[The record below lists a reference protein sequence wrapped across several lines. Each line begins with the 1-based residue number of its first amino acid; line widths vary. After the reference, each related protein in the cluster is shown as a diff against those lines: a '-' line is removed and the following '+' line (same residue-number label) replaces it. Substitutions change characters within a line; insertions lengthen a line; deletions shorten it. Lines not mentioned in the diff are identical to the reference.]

1 MVSAEVSSSTL
12 QSGSSW
18 EQTKK
23 VAMRLNDE
31 DWEVA
36 VRPRRRMAWAIEAS
50 FMAVYRVSSI

>member
-1 MVSAEVSSSTL
+1 MVSADVSSSTL

-36 VRPRRRMAWAIEAS
+36 VRPRRRMVWAIEAS
-50 FMAVYRVSSI
+50 FMG